1 MSVTPYYSDGSVLP
15 NDSSLVIIP
24 VAFVLFYGLA
34 WVGRWFRS
42 AYAHSMWT
50 S

>member
-1 MSVTPYYSDGSVLP
+1 MSVTPYPSDGSVLP
-15 NDSSLVIIP
+15 SGSSLMIMP

-34 WVGRWFRS
+34 WVGRWFRWG
-42 AYAHSMWT
+42 YAHSMWT